1 MEVRAFVGGQRFS
14 PSKVRPVLDL
24 IRGRSVE
31 EALTLLEFLPQPSA
45 RVVYKAVRSAVANA
59 ENNFNLDPDGLKVK
73 SAQAGDGRTLRRYKA
88 RSRGRSAP
96 RLRRSSNIEIVVE
109 GEGF

>member
-1 MEVRAFVGGQRFS
+1 MALVQGPVLGVV
-14 PSKVRPVLDL
+14 SKVVL
-24 IRGRSVE
+24 
-31 EALTLLEFLPQPSA
+31 SA
-45 RVVYKAVRSAVANA
+45 AANA
-59 ENNFNLDPDGLKVK
+59 ENNFNLDPDGLTVK